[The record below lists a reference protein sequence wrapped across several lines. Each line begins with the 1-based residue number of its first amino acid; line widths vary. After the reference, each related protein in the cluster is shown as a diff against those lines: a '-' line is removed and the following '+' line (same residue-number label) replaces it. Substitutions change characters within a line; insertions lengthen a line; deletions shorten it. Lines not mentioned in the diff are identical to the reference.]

1 MSNTTQRR
9 GPGRPKKQAAA
20 ETAVATPPAPKS
32 VKKTVVRKEPEKA
45 THSEYELL
53 QRGGIVTMIP
63 MRGVTVFDE
72 SQNTV
77 REIRYCPN
85 EPSIYVDEQ
94 SEHAKREALF
104 FRDGKLFVPRE
115 KPNLLAFMNTH
126 PGNADNGG
134 GVFKRVD
141 KKLDAEKEMEREFA
155 VSEAITKVRNTD
167 ITDLLP
173 VALYFNVNIDRNTSE
188 IRFDL
193 LRLAKKDPAEFMQAF
208 DNPQVQARSIAKQAA
223 DYQIIALREN
233 GAYWF
238 DTNKLI
244 VSVPVGRTPLDVITR
259 FLLTEQGATVYGELE
274 EKLEKLA

>member
-1 MSNTTQRR
+1 MSTTTQRR
-9 GPGRPKKQAAA
+9 APGRPKKD
-20 ETAVATPPAPKS
+20 ATPTRTNAAK
-32 VKKTVVRKEPEKA
+32 KKTVVRKEPEPRRNCEFEMIQK
-45 THSEYELL
+45 
-53 QRGGIVTMIP
+53 GGIVTMIP
-63 MRGVTVFDE
+63 MRGTTVYDKE
-72 SQNTV
+72 KDTV

-85 EPSIYVDEQ
+85 EPSIYLDEQ
-94 SEHAKREALF
+94 SDRAKRESVF
-104 FRDGKLFVPRE
+104 FRDGRLFVPQE
-115 KPNLLAFMNTH
+115 KPNLRAFLESH
-126 PGNADNGG
+126 PGNAANGG
-134 GVFKRVD
+134 NLFKQVN
-141 KKLDAEKEMEREFA
+141 KTFDAEAEMEKEFA
-155 VSEAITKVRNTD
+155 ISEAIHKVRNTD

-193 LRLAKKDPAEFMQAF
+193 LRLAKKNPTEFMQAF

-244 VSVPVGRTPLDVITR
+244 VSVPVGRIPLDVMTR

>member
-1 MSNTTQRR
+1 MSTTTQRR
-9 GPGRPKKQAAA
+9 APGRPKKEATTTRTNAA
-20 ETAVATPPAPKS
+20 K
-32 VKKTVVRKEPEKA
+32 KKTVVRKEPTKSA
-45 THSEYELL
+45 HSEYELA

-63 MRGVTVFDE
+63 MRGITVYDE
-72 SQNTV
+72 EKDTV

-94 SEHAKREALF
+94 SENAKRQSVF
-104 FRDGKLFVPRE
+104 FREGRLFVRQDQ
-115 KPNLLAFMNTH
+115 PNLRAFMDRH
-126 PGNADNGG
+126 PGNVGNGG
-134 GVFKRVD
+134 DFFKRVD
-141 KKLDAEKEMEREFA
+141 KKFDAEVEMEKEFA
-155 VSEAITKVRNTD
+155 VSEAIHKVRNTD

-193 LRLAKKDPAEFMQAF
+193 LRLAKKSPSEFMQAF

>member
-1 MSNTTQRR
+1 MSTTTQRR
-9 GPGRPKKQAAA
+9 APGRPKKEATTTRTNAA
-20 ETAVATPPAPKS
+20 K
-32 VKKTVVRKEPEKA
+32 KKTVVRKEPTKSA
-45 THSEYELL
+45 HSEYELT

-63 MRGVTVFDE
+63 MRGITVYDE
-72 SQNTV
+72 EKDTV

-94 SEHAKREALF
+94 SENAKRQSVF
-104 FRDGKLFVPRE
+104 FREGRLFVRQDQ
-115 KPNLLAFMNTH
+115 PNLRAFMDRH
-126 PGNADNGG
+126 PGNLGNGG
-134 GVFKRVD
+134 DFFKRVD
-141 KKLDAEKEMEREFA
+141 KKFDAEVEMEKEFA
-155 VSEAITKVRNTD
+155 VSEAIHKVRNTD

>member
-9 GPGRPKKQAAA
+9 GPGRPKKETTA
-20 ETAVATPPAPKS
+20 ENSVATPS
-32 VKKTVVRKEPEKA
+32 VKKKTVVRKEPTKSA
-45 THSEYELL
+45 HSEYELA

-63 MRGVTVFDE
+63 MRGITVYDDE
-72 SQNTV
+72 KDTV

-94 SEHAKREALF
+94 SENAKRQSVF
-104 FRDGKLFVPRE
+104 FREGRLFVRQDQ
-115 KPNLLAFMNTH
+115 PNLRAFMDRH
-126 PGNADNGG
+126 PGNVNNGG
-134 GVFKRVD
+134 DFFKRVD
-141 KKLDAEKEMEREFA
+141 KKFDAEVEMQKEFA
-155 VSEAITKVRNTD
+155 ISEAIHKVRNTD

-193 LRLAKKDPAEFMQAF
+193 LRLAKNDPENFMLAF
-208 DNPQVQARSIAKQAA
+208 DNPQVQARSIAKQAS

-233 GAYWF
+233 GVYWF

-244 VSVPVGRTPLDVITR
+244 VTVPVGRSALDVATR
-259 FLLTEQGATVYGELE
+259 FLLTEQGASVYGELE
-274 EKLEKLA
+274 EKLQALA

>member
-1 MSNTTQRR
+1 MSTTTQRR
-9 GPGRPKKQAAA
+9 APGRPKKEA
-20 ETAVATPPAPKS
+20 TTTRTNAVK
-32 VKKTVVRKEPEKA
+32 KKTVVRKEPEPRRNCEFEMIQK
-45 THSEYELL
+45 
-53 QRGGIVTMIP
+53 GGIVTMIP
-63 MRGVTVFDE
+63 MRGTTVYDE
-72 SQNTV
+72 EKDTV

-85 EPSIYVDEQ
+85 EPSIYLDEQ
-94 SEHAKREALF
+94 SDRAKRESVF
-104 FRDGKLFVPRE
+104 FRDGRLFVPQE
-115 KPNLLAFMNTH
+115 KPNLRAFLEAH
-126 PGNADNGG
+126 PGNAANGG
-134 GVFKRVD
+134 NLFKQVN
-141 KKLDAEKEMEREFA
+141 KTFDAEAEMEKEFA
-155 VSEAITKVRNTD
+155 ISEAIHKVRNTD

-193 LRLAKKDPAEFMQAF
+193 LRLAKKSPSEFMQAF